1 MLGVNRRLLD
11 TSAGSRE
18 QVVRA
23 LAEALHSQIDVVF
36 AYLHG
41 SFATRGPFHDVDVA
55 VFLDDAA
62 VGATVRVLDLADR
75 LTHVTGYPVD
85 VRVLNDAPLAFQF
98 RALQGRL
105 LVVGHEERLAKVMER
120 VGRLY
125 LDIAPVLRH
134 ATREAFV
141 R

>member
-1 MLGVNRRLLD
+1 MFDVDRRLLD
-11 TSAGSRE
+11 LPVPARD
-18 QVVRA
+18 QVVCA
-23 LAEALHSQIDVVF
+23 LADALQREMDVVF

-41 SFATRGPFHDVDVA
+41 SFATDGPFHDVDVA
-55 VFLDDAA
+55 VVLDGPA
-62 VGATVRVLDLADR
+62 VRATERVLGLADR
-75 LTHVTGYPVD
+75 LTREIGYPID
-85 VRVLNDAPLAFQF
+85 VRAINDAPLAFQF

-105 LVVGHEERLAKVMER
+105 LVVHDEERLADFMER